1 MTAQVTR
8 QSKDSITIEVTLPLT
23 GSMLQAEEAIQD
35 ALNEVGLLA
44 TEEKLKRF
52 DTDGSPIQ
60 VGSVRMTSKGQFT
73 QDYETPYGSV
83 AVPRHVYQTSEGG
96 KTFCPLEENARMVLN
111 ATPRFAKMV
120 SYKYAEAGAD
130 AVVDDLLECQ
140 HRKISNR
147 YVKSLGDTVGT
158 YAVAKEETWNYAL
171 PEFERPCARLRSA
184 SMEHACFCRRTGGG
198 WRWPEPSRF
207 TMPKGN
213 VCIRFIRGATP
224 EYGKEKFHTKFRREV
239 ERVKEAYPNVPYIG
253 LGDGA
258 ADNWSYL
265 KPMTDQQTLDF
276 YHASEYVGKAAV
288 VMFKGKGAKKKAE
301 REAWLGDQLHQ
312 LKHKRGA
319 AGRLLSL
326 LDEFVSTTLLKNAE
340 DAKTIMS
347 TITYLQNQ
355 KGRMNYSYSVERNW
369 PIGSGVTEAACKTLI
384 KHRLCKSGSR
394 WKDDGALAVLSIR
407 ALRLTPGRWQEFW
420 RNIDQYGCP
429 ALPGAQGDFTYY
441 GPGQRHRL
449 DHRADELRSHARRPA
464 VRRRFRRR
472 ARTVNSN
479 HPSLR
484 RPRPVGPG
492 TAPPPPNLNRTR
504 RVRECSF

>member
-8 QSKDSITIEVTLPLT
+8 QIRDSITIEVTLPLT

-35 ALNEVGLLA
+35 ALKEVGLLA

-60 VGSVRMTSKGQFT
+60 LGSVRMTSKGQFA

-96 KTFCPLEENARMVLN
+96 KTFCPLEENARMILN
-111 ATPRFAKMV
+111 ATPRFAKLV

-130 AVVDDLLECQ
+130 AVVDDLRECH

-147 YVKSLGDTVGT
+147 YVKSLGDTVGA

-171 PEFERPCARLRSA
+171 PKFERPCASIAIGVDGTCMLLH
-184 SMEHACFCRRTGGG
+184 EDG
-198 WRWPEPSRF
+198 WREAMAGTIAFYDAQGERLH
-207 TMPKGN
+207 T
-213 VCIRFIRGATP
+213 IYAGATP
-224 EYGKEKFHTKFRREV
+224 EYGKEKFHTKFHREV
-239 ERVKEAYPNVPYIG
+239 DRVKEAYPNVPYIG

-288 VMFKGKGAKKKAE
+288 VMFKGAKKKDE
-301 REAWLGDQLHQ
+301 REAWLENQFHQ
-312 LKHKRGA
+312 LKHKQGA
-319 AGRLLSL
+319 ASRLLSVL
-326 LDEFVSTTLLKNAE
+326 EEFVSTRLVKNAE
-340 DAKTIMS
+340 DRKKILS
-347 TITYLQNQ
+347 TITYLENQ
-355 KGRMNYSYSVERNW
+355 KGRMKYSYSVERNW

-407 ALRLTPGRWQEFW
+407 GLRLTPGRWQEFW
-420 RNIDQYGCP
+420 RNIDHYGCP
-429 ALPGAQGDFTYY
+429 TLPA
-441 GPGQRHRL
+441 
-449 DHRADELRSHARRPA
+449 
-464 VRRRFRRR
+464 
-472 ARTVNSN
+472 
-479 HPSLR
+479 
-484 RPRPVGPG
+484 
-492 TAPPPPNLNRTR
+492 
-504 RVRECSF
+504 

>member
-1 MTAQVTR
+1 MTAQITR
-8 QSKDSITIEVTLPLT
+8 QILDSITIEVTLPLS

-35 ALNEVGLLA
+35 ALNEAGLLA

-60 VGSVRMTSKGQFT
+60 LGSVRMTSKGQFS

-83 AVPRHVYQTSEGG
+83 AVLRHVYQTSEGG
-96 KTFCPLEENARMVLN
+96 KTFCPLEDSARLVLN
-111 ATPRFAKMV
+111 ATPKFAKLV

-140 HRKISNR
+140 HRKISKR
-147 YVKSLGDTVGT
+147 YVKSLGDTVGA

-171 PEFERPCARLRSA
+171 PKFERPCASIAIGVDGTCMLLQ
-184 SMEHACFCRRTGGG
+184 EEG
-198 WRWPEPSRF
+198 WRLAMTGTIAFYDVQGERLH
-207 TMPKGN
+207 T
-213 VCIRFIRGATP
+213 IYAGATP
-224 EYGKEKFHTKFRREV
+224 EYGKEKFHTRFQREV
-239 ERVKEAYPNVPYIG
+239 ERVKVAYPNVPYIG

-265 KPMTDQQTLDF
+265 KSLTDQQTLDF

-288 VMFKGKGAKKKAE
+288 VMFKGAKKKAE
-301 REAWLGDQLHQ
+301 REAWLTNQLHQ
-312 LKHKRGA
+312 LKHKQGA
-319 AGRLLSL
+319 ASRLLSV
-326 LDEFVSTTLLKNAE
+326 LDEFLSTTVLKNAE
-340 DAKTIMS
+340 DAKTVLS

-355 KGRMNYSYSVERNW
+355 KERMNYSYSVKRNW

-407 ALRLTPGRWQEFW
+407 GLRLTTGRWEEFW

-429 ALPGAQGDFTYY
+429 TLLA
-441 GPGQRHRL
+441 
-449 DHRADELRSHARRPA
+449 
-464 VRRRFRRR
+464 
-472 ARTVNSN
+472 
-479 HPSLR
+479 
-484 RPRPVGPG
+484 
-492 TAPPPPNLNRTR
+492 
-504 RVRECSF
+504 

>member
-8 QSKDSITIEVTLPLT
+8 QIRDSITIEVTLPLT

-35 ALNEVGLLA
+35 ALKEVGLLA

-60 VGSVRMTSKGQFT
+60 LGSVRMTSKGQFA

-96 KTFCPLEENARMVLN
+96 KTFCPLEENARMILN
-111 ATPRFAKMV
+111 ATPRFAKLV

-130 AVVDDLLECQ
+130 AVVDDLRECH

-147 YVKSLGDTVGT
+147 YVKSLGDTVGA

-171 PEFERPCARLRSA
+171 PKFERPCASIAIGVDGTCMLLH
-184 SMEHACFCRRTGGG
+184 EDG
-198 WRWPEPSRF
+198 WREAMAGTIAFYDAQGERLH
-207 TMPKGN
+207 T
-213 VCIRFIRGATP
+213 IYAGATP
-224 EYGKEKFHTKFRREV
+224 EYGKEKFHTKFHREV
-239 ERVKEAYPNVPYIG
+239 DRVKEAYPNVPYIG

-288 VMFKGKGAKKKAE
+288 VMFKGAKKKDE
-301 REAWLGDQLHQ
+301 REAWLENQLHQ
-312 LKHKRGA
+312 LKHKQGA
-319 AGRLLSL
+319 ASRLLSVL
-326 LDEFVSTTLLKNAE
+326 EEFVSTRLVKNAE
-340 DAKTIMS
+340 DRKKILS
-347 TITYLQNQ
+347 TITYLENQ
-355 KGRMNYSYSVERNW
+355 KGRMKYSYSVERNW

-407 ALRLTPGRWQEFW
+407 GLRLTPGRWQEFW
-420 RNIDQYGCP
+420 RNIDHYGCP
-429 ALPGAQGDFTYY
+429 TLPA
-441 GPGQRHRL
+441 
-449 DHRADELRSHARRPA
+449 
-464 VRRRFRRR
+464 
-472 ARTVNSN
+472 
-479 HPSLR
+479 
-484 RPRPVGPG
+484 
-492 TAPPPPNLNRTR
+492 
-504 RVRECSF
+504 

>member
-1 MTAQVTR
+1 MTAQVSR

-35 ALNEVGLLA
+35 AVNEVGLLA

-60 VGSVRMTSKGQFT
+60 LGSVRMTSKGQFT

-96 KTFCPLEENARMVLN
+96 KTFCPLEENARMILN
-111 ATPRFAKMV
+111 ATPRFAKIV
-120 SYKYAEAGAD
+120 SYKYAETGAD
-130 AVVDDLLECQ
+130 AVVDDLLGCQ

-147 YVKSLGDTVGT
+147 YVKSLGDTVGA

-171 PEFERPCARLRSA
+171 PKFERPCASISIGVDGTCMLL
-184 SMEHACFCRRTGGG
+184 HKDG
-198 WRWPEPSRF
+198 WRVAMAGTIAFYDVQGERLH
-207 TMPKGN
+207 T
-213 VCIRFIRGATP
+213 IYAGATP
-224 EYGKEKFHTKFRREV
+224 EYGKEKFHTKFQREV
-239 ERVKEAYPNVPYIG
+239 DRVKEAYPNVPYIG

-288 VMFKGKGAKKKAE
+288 VMFKGAKKKAE
-301 REAWLGDQLHQ
+301 REAWLGNQLHQ
-312 LKHKRGA
+312 LKHKRA
-319 AGRLLSL
+319 AASRLLSV
-326 LDEFVSTTLLKNAE
+326 LDEFVSTTLLKHAE

-407 ALRLTPGRWQEFW
+407 GLRLTPGRWQEFW

-429 ALPGAQGDFTYY
+429 TLPA
-441 GPGQRHRL
+441 
-449 DHRADELRSHARRPA
+449 
-464 VRRRFRRR
+464 
-472 ARTVNSN
+472 
-479 HPSLR
+479 
-484 RPRPVGPG
+484 
-492 TAPPPPNLNRTR
+492 
-504 RVRECSF
+504 

>member
-8 QSKDSITIEVTLPLT
+8 QINDSITIEVTLPLT

-35 ALNEVGLLA
+35 ALNEAGLLA

-60 VGSVRMTSKGQFT
+60 LGSVRMTSKGQFA

-96 KTFCPLEENARMVLN
+96 KTFCPLEENARMILN
-111 ATPRFAKMV
+111 ATPKFAKLV

-130 AVVDDLLECQ
+130 AVVDDLRECH

-147 YVKSLGDTVGT
+147 YVKSLGDTVGA

-171 PEFERPCARLRSA
+171 PKFERPCASIAIGVDGTCMLLH
-184 SMEHACFCRRTGGG
+184 EDG
-198 WRWPEPSRF
+198 WREAMAGTIAFYDAQGERLH
-207 TMPKGN
+207 T
-213 VCIRFIRGATP
+213 IYAGATP
-224 EYGKEKFHTKFRREV
+224 EYGKEKFHTKFHREV
-239 ERVKEAYPNVPYIG
+239 DRVKEAYPNVPYIG

-288 VMFKGKGAKKKAE
+288 VMFKGAKKKDE
-301 REAWLGDQLHQ
+301 REAWLENQLHQ
-312 LKHKRGA
+312 LKHKQGA
-319 AGRLLSL
+319 ASRLLSVL
-326 LDEFVSTTLLKNAE
+326 EEFVSTTLLKNAE
-340 DAKTIMS
+340 DRKKILS
-347 TITYLQNQ
+347 TITYLENQ
-355 KGRMNYSYSVERNW
+355 KGRMKYSYSVERNW

-407 ALRLTPGRWQEFW
+407 GLRLTPGRWQEFW
-420 RNIDQYGCP
+420 QKVDQHGCP
-429 ALPGAQGDFTYY
+429 TLLA
-441 GPGQRHRL
+441 
-449 DHRADELRSHARRPA
+449 
-464 VRRRFRRR
+464 
-472 ARTVNSN
+472 
-479 HPSLR
+479 
-484 RPRPVGPG
+484 
-492 TAPPPPNLNRTR
+492 
-504 RVRECSF
+504 

>member
-8 QSKDSITIEVTLPLT
+8 QSKDSITIEVTFQLT

-35 ALNEVGLLA
+35 ALNEGGLLA
-44 TEEKLKRF
+44 TEKNIQRF

-60 VGSVRMTSKGQFT
+60 LGSVRMTSKGQFP

-96 KTFCPLEENARMVLN
+96 KTFCPLEENARMILN
-111 ATPRFAKMV
+111 STPRYAKIV

-158 YAVAKEETWNYAL
+158 YAVAKEATWNYAL
-171 PEFERPCARLRSA
+171 PKFERPCASIAIGVDGTCMLLQ
-184 SMEHACFCRRTGGG
+184 EDG
-198 WRWPEPSRF
+198 WRVAMTGTIAFYDAQGERLH
-207 TMPKGN
+207 T
-213 VCIRFIRGATP
+213 IYAGATP
-224 EYGKEKFHTKFRREV
+224 EYGKEKFHVKFRHEV
-239 ERVKEAYPNVPYIG
+239 DRVKNVYPNVPYIG

-288 VMFKGKGAKKKAE
+288 VMFKGKGAKKKEE

-312 LKHKRGA
+312 LKHKQGA
-319 AGRLLSL
+319 ASRLLSVL
-326 LDEFVSTTLLKNAE
+326 EKFVSTTLVKNAE
-340 DAKTIMS
+340 DRKNILSA
-347 TITYLQNQ
+347 ITYLENQ
-355 KGRMNYSYSVERNW
+355 KGRMKYSYSVERNW

-384 KHRLCKSGSR
+384 KYRLCKSGAR
-394 WKDDGALAVLSIR
+394 WKDDGAHAVLSIR
-407 ALRLTPGRWQEFW
+407 ALRLTPGRWEEFW
-420 RNIDQYGCP
+420 QNIDQYGCP
-429 ALPGAQGDFTYY
+429 AL
-441 GPGQRHRL
+441 
-449 DHRADELRSHARRPA
+449 S
-464 VRRRFRRR
+464 V
-472 ARTVNSN
+472 
-479 HPSLR
+479 
-484 RPRPVGPG
+484 
-492 TAPPPPNLNRTR
+492 
-504 RVRECSF
+504 

>member
-8 QSKDSITIEVTLPLT
+8 QSKESITIEVTLPLS
-23 GSMLQAEEAIQD
+23 GSMLQAEETIQD

-60 VGSVRMTSKGQFT
+60 LGSVRMTSKGQFS

-83 AVPRHVYQTSEGG
+83 AVPRYVYQTSEGG
-96 KTFCPLEENARMVLN
+96 RTFCPLEENARMILN
-111 ATPRFAKMV
+111 ATPRFAKIV
-120 SYKYAEAGAD
+120 SYKYAETGAD
-130 AVVDDLLECQ
+130 AVVDDLLECH

-147 YVKSLGDTVGT
+147 YVKSLGDTVGA
-158 YAVAKEETWNYAL
+158 YAVAKEEIWNYAL
-171 PEFERPCARLRSA
+171 PKFERPCASISIGVDGTCMLL
-184 SMEHACFCRRTGGG
+184 HKDG
-198 WRWPEPSRF
+198 WRVAMAGTIAFYDAQGERLH
-207 TMPKGN
+207 T
-213 VCIRFIRGATP
+213 IYAGATP
-224 EYGKEKFHTKFRREV
+224 EYGKEKFHAKFQREV
-239 ERVKEAYPNVPYIG
+239 DRVKEVYPNLPYIG

-288 VMFKGKGAKKKAE
+288 VMFKGAKKKTE
-301 REAWLGDQLHQ
+301 REAWLGSQLHQ
-312 LKHKRGA
+312 LKHKQGA
-319 AGRLLSL
+319 ASRLLSV
-326 LDEFVSTTLLKNAE
+326 LDDFVSTTLLKNAE

-407 ALRLTPGRWQEFW
+407 GLRLTPGRWQEFW
-420 RNIDQYGCP
+420 KNVDQYGCP
-429 ALPGAQGDFTYY
+429 TLPA
-441 GPGQRHRL
+441 
-449 DHRADELRSHARRPA
+449 
-464 VRRRFRRR
+464 
-472 ARTVNSN
+472 
-479 HPSLR
+479 
-484 RPRPVGPG
+484 
-492 TAPPPPNLNRTR
+492 
-504 RVRECSF
+504 

>member
-8 QSKDSITIEVTLPLT
+8 QSKDSITVQVTLPLS

-35 ALNEVGLLA
+35 GLNEVGLLA
-44 TEEKLKRF
+44 TEEKLKQF
-52 DTDGSPIQ
+52 DTDGSPIHL
-60 VGSVRMTSKGQFT
+60 GSVRMTSKGQFA
-73 QDYETPYGSV
+73 QDYETPYGTASV
-83 AVPRHVYQTSEGG
+83 LRHVYQTSEGG

-111 ATPRFAKMV
+111 ATPKFAKLV

-130 AVVDDLLECQ
+130 AVVDDLQECH
-140 HRKISNR
+140 HRTISKR

-158 YAVAKEETWNYAL
+158 YAVAKEETWDYAL
-171 PEFERPCARLRSA
+171 PDFERPCASIAIGVDGTCMLLQA
-184 SMEHACFCRRTGGG
+184 EG
-198 WRWPEPSRF
+198 WRVAMTGTIAFYDAQGERLHTIYS
-207 TMPKGN
+207 
-213 VCIRFIRGATP
+213 GATP

-265 KPMTDQQTLDF
+265 KPMTDHQTLDF
-276 YHASEYVGKAAV
+276 YHASEYVGKAAA
-288 VMFKGKGAKKKAE
+288 VMFKGKGARNKEE

-319 AGRLLSL
+319 AGRLFSL
-326 LDEFVSTTLLKNAE
+326 LEEYVSTTVLKNTE
-340 DAKTIMS
+340 DATTMLA

-384 KHRLCKSGSR
+384 KQRLCKSGSR

-407 ALRLTPGRWQEFW
+407 ALRLTPGRWHEFW

-429 ALPGAQGDFTYY
+429 ALPA
-441 GPGQRHRL
+441 
-449 DHRADELRSHARRPA
+449 
-464 VRRRFRRR
+464 
-472 ARTVNSN
+472 
-479 HPSLR
+479 
-484 RPRPVGPG
+484 
-492 TAPPPPNLNRTR
+492 
-504 RVRECSF
+504 

>member
-8 QSKDSITIEVTLPLT
+8 QSKDSITIEVTLPLS

-35 ALNEVGLLA
+35 GLNEVGLLA

-60 VGSVRMTSKGQFT
+60 LGSVRMTSKGQFT

-111 ATPRFAKMV
+111 ATPKFAKLV

-130 AVVDDLLECQ
+130 AVVDDLRECH

-171 PEFERPCARLRSA
+171 PEFERPCASIAIGVDGTCMLLQ
-184 SMEHACFCRRTGGG
+184 EDG
-198 WRWPEPSRF
+198 WRVAMTGTIAFYDAQGERLH
-207 TMPKGN
+207 T
-213 VCIRFIRGATP
+213 IYTGATP

-265 KPMTDQQTLDF
+265 KPMTDHQTLDF
-276 YHASEYVGKAAV
+276 YHASEYVGKAAA
-288 VMFKGKGAKKKAE
+288 VMFKGAKKKEE
-301 REAWLGDQLHQ
+301 REAWLEDQLHQ
-312 LKHKRGA
+312 LKHKQGA
-319 AGRLLSL
+319 ASRLLSL
-326 LDEFVSTTLLKNAE
+326 LEEFVSTTLLKNAE
-340 DAKTIMS
+340 DAKTILS
-347 TITYLQNQ
+347 TITYLENQ
-355 KGRMNYSYSVERNW
+355 KGRMKYSYSVERNW

-407 ALRLTPGRWQEFW
+407 GLAT
-420 RNIDQYGCP
+420 
-429 ALPGAQGDFTYY
+429 
-441 GPGQRHRL
+441 H
-449 DHRADELRSHARRPA
+449 
-464 VRRRFRRR
+464 
-472 ARTVNSN
+472 
-479 HPSLR
+479 
-484 RPRPVGPG
+484 PRPL
-492 TAPPPPNLNRTR
+492 A
-504 RVRECSF
+504 RVLAKH

>member
-8 QSKDSITIEVTLPLT
+8 QSKDSITIEVTVPLG
-23 GSMLQAEEAIQD
+23 GSMLEAEEAIQD
-35 ALNEVGLLA
+35 GLNEVGLLA
-44 TEEKLKRF
+44 TGEKLKWF

-60 VGSVRMTSKGQFT
+60 LGSVRMTSKGQFS
-73 QDYETPYGSV
+73 QDYETPYGLV

-111 ATPRFAKMV
+111 ATPRFAKVV

-130 AVVDDLLECQ
+130 AVVDDLRECH
-140 HRKISNR
+140 HRKISKR
-147 YVKSLGDTVGT
+147 YVKSLGDIVGT

-171 PEFERPCARLRSA
+171 PEFERPCASIAIGVDGTCMLLQ
-184 SMEHACFCRRTGGG
+184 EDG
-198 WRWPEPSRF
+198 WRLAMTGTIAFYDAQGERLH
-207 TMPKGN
+207 T
-213 VCIRFIRGATP
+213 IYTGATP
-224 EYGKEKFHTKFRREV
+224 EYGKEKFHTKFCREV

-288 VMFKGKGAKKKAE
+288 VMFKGKGAKKKEE

-319 AGRLLSL
+319 ASRLLSL
-326 LDEFVSTTLLKNAE
+326 LDDFVSTTLLKNAE
-340 DAKTIMS
+340 DAKTIMA

-355 KGRMNYSYSVERNW
+355 KGRMNYAYSVERNW

-394 WKDDGALAVLSIR
+394 WKDEGALAVLSIR
-407 ALRLTPGRWQEFW
+407 GLRLTPGRWEEFW

-429 ALPGAQGDFTYY
+429 KLLA
-441 GPGQRHRL
+441 
-449 DHRADELRSHARRPA
+449 
-464 VRRRFRRR
+464 
-472 ARTVNSN
+472 
-479 HPSLR
+479 
-484 RPRPVGPG
+484 
-492 TAPPPPNLNRTR
+492 
-504 RVRECSF
+504 

>member
-8 QSKDSITIEVTLPLT
+8 HINDSITIEVTLPLT

-60 VGSVRMTSKGQFT
+60 LGSVRMTSKGQFA

-96 KTFCPLEENARMVLN
+96 KTFCPLEENARMILN
-111 ATPRFAKMV
+111 ATPKFAKLV

-130 AVVDDLLECQ
+130 AVVDDLRECH

-147 YVKSLGDTVGT
+147 YVKSLGDTVGA

-171 PEFERPCARLRSA
+171 PKFARPCASIAIGVDGTCMLLH
-184 SMEHACFCRRTGGG
+184 EDG
-198 WRWPEPSRF
+198 WREAMAGTIAFYDAQGERLH
-207 TMPKGN
+207 T
-213 VCIRFIRGATP
+213 IYAGATP
-224 EYGKEKFHTKFRREV
+224 EYGKEKFHAKFHREV
-239 ERVKEAYPNVPYIG
+239 DRVKEAYPNVPYIG

-265 KPMTDQQTLDF
+265 KPLTDHQTLDF

-288 VMFKGKGAKKKAE
+288 VMFKGAKKEVE
-301 REAWLGDQLHQ
+301 REAWLEDQLHR
-312 LKHKRGA
+312 LKHKQGA
-319 AGRLLSL
+319 ASRLLSVL
-326 LDEFVSTTLLKNAE
+326 EEFVSTRPVKNAE
-340 DAKTIMS
+340 DRKKILS
-347 TITYLQNQ
+347 SITYLENQ
-355 KGRMNYSYSVERNW
+355 KGRMKYSYSVERNW

-407 ALRLTPGRWQEFW
+407 GLRLTPGRWQEFW
-420 RNIDQYGCP
+420 RNIDQ
-429 ALPGAQGDFTYY
+429 
-441 GPGQRHRL
+441 
-449 DHRADELRSHARRPA
+449 
-464 VRRRFRRR
+464 
-472 ARTVNSN
+472 
-479 HPSLR
+479 
-484 RPRPVGPG
+484 
-492 TAPPPPNLNRTR
+492 
-504 RVRECSF
+504 